1 MKKLLAVLGL
11 AAGLATACI
20 NTDQTLGEQF
30 VATNQKYDFYSAEFD
45 IPDVRMRPV
54 DSLTAYSSR
63 RITIGAVRD
72 EDYGLYRRASAV
84 TLVPVLKS
92 VDFGKDPVF
101 KRMRFRAAIDSVSVA
116 DESQLNILQNVNV
129 YEMTEP
135 LDSKKYFS
143 RTPVKHGDRRITKG
157 VPVTNGKDSLTFE
170 FTEEFGKRFLEIKD
184 SDLTDMKTY
193 TKKFPGIYL
202 TTDDPAGNGGRINMF
217 DMEILTNAGGY
228 LTRTDN
234 YAVMYFNAE
243 FDGVRKDS
251 LLMFYFSPLEFQ
263 DLDSLITAVTLPTQ
277 YVFNTDYHETDGLA
291 GQATDKIY
299 VEGGSGLKPMVPAA
313 QIKEI
318 VENEIRRNGGDP
330 SKAIISKATIELPF
344 EFPEDYTTM
353 FRYPLILSPTVRI
366 KTDSTVTFAGLTD
379 ASVSAENQGDI
390 NRSLCNYAPDVT
402 HHVQQLL
409 RAGADKDL
417 TNFDIWFLIMWYEYT
432 TTTNTSAS
440 ELASYY
446 QQLAYYSYYNQLY
459 GGYGYGY
466 GSSSYGYGSSYSNYY
481 NYIMMAQ
488 YASASATQTS
498 VNTEMD
504 KDRYYH
510 AVLNGPTAPGRKPK
524 LKFTYALPR
533 E

>member
-1 MKKLLAVLGL
+1 
-11 AAGLATACI
+11 
-20 NTDQTLGEQF
+20 
-30 VATNQKYDFYSAEFD
+30 
-45 IPDVRMRPV
+45 
-54 DSLTAYSSR
+54 
-63 RITIGAVRD
+63 
-72 EDYGLYRRASAV
+72 
-84 TLVPVLKS
+84 
-92 VDFGKDPVF
+92 
-101 KRMRFRAAIDSVSVA
+101 
-116 DESQLNILQNVNV
+116 
-129 YEMTEP
+129 
-135 LDSKKYFS
+135 
-143 RTPVKHGDRRITKG
+143 
-157 VPVTNGKDSLTFE
+157 
-170 FTEEFGKRFLEIKD
+170 
-184 SDLTDMKTY
+184 
-193 TKKFPGIYL
+193 
-202 TTDDPAGNGGRINMF
+202 
-217 DMEILTNAGGY
+217 MEILTNAGGY

-481 NYIMMAQ
+481 NYMMMAQ

>member
-1 MKKLLAVLGL
+1 
-11 AAGLATACI
+11 
-20 NTDQTLGEQF
+20 
-30 VATNQKYDFYSAEFD
+30 
-45 IPDVRMRPV
+45 
-54 DSLTAYSSR
+54 
-63 RITIGAVRD
+63 
-72 EDYGLYRRASAV
+72 
-84 TLVPVLKS
+84 
-92 VDFGKDPVF
+92 
-101 KRMRFRAAIDSVSVA
+101 
-116 DESQLNILQNVNV
+116 
-129 YEMTEP
+129 
-135 LDSKKYFS
+135 
-143 RTPVKHGDRRITKG
+143 
-157 VPVTNGKDSLTFE
+157 
-170 FTEEFGKRFLEIKD
+170 
-184 SDLTDMKTY
+184 
-193 TKKFPGIYL
+193 
-202 TTDDPAGNGGRINMF
+202 
-217 DMEILTNAGGY
+217 
-228 LTRTDN
+228 
-234 YAVMYFNAE
+234 MYFNAE

-251 LLMFYFSPLEFQ
+251 LLMFYFSPMEFQ

-459 GGYGYGY
+459 GDYGGYGGYGGYGYG
-466 GSSSYGYGSSYSNYY
+466 GYGYGGYGYGGYGYNNYY
-481 NYIMMAQ
+481 NYMMMAQ
-488 YASASATQTS
+488 AASASATSTS
-498 VNTEMD
+498 VSYELD
-504 KDRYYH
+504 KDFYYNCS
-510 AVLNGPTAPGRKPK
+510 LLGPESGTRRPK
-524 LKFTYALPR
+524 LRVTYALPR